1 MIGRNGERRMPRTSS
16 SRRSPA
22 QRLKVDDYREVAGEY
37 YGTPKE
43 LWGLAL
49 PAQEGSPRAVATAAL
64 LANTTLLGLDPK
76 LRDLDLRKVVP
87 AIGGSHVIFSQTYYG
102 IPIHRAYV
110 TVHMDDK
117 NRVYLIKNRAVPEEL
132 LPPVRQVQI
141 TDAEARRLARR
152 SVKGRNLRVL
162 SSEPMWFPRK
172 KTLRFAYK
180 LRVRRATPSA
190 EWIIFIDAIT
200 GSVLSKYDNLAM
212 ATATARIFNP
222 NPVVALG
229 DWRPLLKRRKP
240 VRRVPLIA
248 YETVRLP
255 GLGTSGCLDGRW
267 VTTRPTKNRIRARSL
282 KFEFASHEPGFEEVM
297 AYYHVDQAIEY
308 LRSLGYKGSRR
319 IFSDRVPINARAT
332 KADDSWYSPAT
343 RRLEFGTGSVDDA
356 EDGETILHEFGHAL
370 QDAICPDFGQS
381 NEAAAM
387 GEGFGDYLAASY
399 FAAKK
404 TGQKRKR
411 LIPAVMTWDAILFKD
426 PNPSKPPCLRRLD
439 SRRTFKSFE
448 DGEELEHDNGQI
460 WSATLWDI
468 WKAVGRDVADRII
481 IESHFQLDGFTTFA
495 RGARAILD
503 ADRHLFRGTHV
514 TALRRIFRSRRI
526 GPM

>member
-1 MIGRNGERRMPRTSS
+1 MPRTSS
-16 SRRSPA
+16 SRRSLA
-22 QRLKVDDYREVAGEY
+22 QRLKVEDYREVAGEY

-43 LWGLAL
+43 LFGLAL
-49 PAQEGSPRAVATAAL
+49 PAQKGSPPRAVATAAL
-64 LANTTLLGLDPK
+64 KANTTLLGIDPQ
-76 LRDLDLRKVVP
+76 LRDLDLRKIIP
-87 AIGGSHVIFSQTYYG
+87 TAAGTHVIFSQSYAG

-110 TVHMDDK
+110 TVHMDDD
-117 NRVYLIKNRAVPEEL
+117 NRVYLIKNRVVPEEL
-132 LPPVRQVQI
+132 LPPIEPIQI
-141 TDAEARRLARR
+141 TDAEARRLARQ
-152 SVKGRNLRVL
+152 SVNGRDLRVL
-162 SSEPMWFPRK
+162 SLEPMWFPRRK
-172 KTLRFAYK
+172 ALRFALK
-180 LRVRRATPSA
+180 IRLRRRTPAA

-200 GSVLSKYDNLAM
+200 GRVLSKYDNLAS

-240 VRRVPLIA
+240 VRRVPLTA
-248 YETVRLP
+248 YETVPLP
-255 GLGTSGCLDGRW
+255 GLDGSGRLDGRW
-267 VTTRPTKNRIRARSL
+267 VTTGPTKNRIRTPSL

-297 AYYHVDQAIEY
+297 AYYHVDQAIRY
-308 LRSLGYKGSRR
+308 LRSLGYTGSRR

-404 TGQKRKR
+404 TGGKRKR

-439 SRRTFKSFE
+439 SRRTFKTFE
-448 DGEELEHDNGQI
+448 DEEELEHDNGQI

-503 ADRHLFRGTHV
+503 ADRHLFRGTHL
-514 TALRRIFRSRRI
+514 TALKRIFRQRRI
-526 GPM
+526 GPI